1 MRNEEILEQL
11 IKVKNKINLFDDLS
25 DYQIKILV
33 KEIIFKK
40 FKKNETI
47 FRQGED
53 KNQFI
58 YFVLAGSVK
67 VSLTDEFGVRKTIT
81 TVPQGSI
88 IGELQ
93 AILDNKRTASCIASS
108 DANILIGFTINT
120 YNLKENGNVYAIF
133 YKNLSR
139 ILALKISDTNDKVK

>member
-1 MRNEEILEQL
+1 MKNDEILEQL
-11 IKVKNKINLFDDLS
+11 IKVKNKINLFDDLT

-33 KEIIFKK
+33 KDIMFKK

-47 FRQGED
+47 FRQGEE

-67 VSLTDEFGVRKTIT
+67 VNVTDDFGVRKTIT
-81 TVPQGSI
+81 TVPQGAI

-93 AILDNKRTASCIASS
+93 AVLDHKRTASCVASS
-108 DANILIGFTINT
+108 EANVLIGFTINE

-139 ILALKISDTNDKVK
+139 ILALKISDTNNKVK